1 MIDVRSIPFGTRGA
15 IDGPIRAEEGR
26 GQKRRERRNVVDPR
40 GVSRG
45 EKKTVDE
52 ERKREGDGTS
62 ERLEHPGRGIPRDVL
77 MVLEIENAPGQ
88 PKWVW
93 LPSLVPIVSVGWN
106 FGTKWRARDVTIKV
120 YS

>member
-26 GQKRRERRNVVDPR
+26 GQKGRDREKEKERTSIHEAFLVGRKRDDGSEEKERER
-40 GVSRG
+40 
-45 EKKTVDE
+45 
-52 ERKREGDGTS
+52 GTS
-62 ERLEHPGRGIPRDVL
+62 VVREIGAPCMGEGFRGDVL

-93 LPSLVPIVSVGWN
+93 LPSLVPIVSVG
-106 FGTKWRARDVTIKV
+106 
-120 YS
+120 